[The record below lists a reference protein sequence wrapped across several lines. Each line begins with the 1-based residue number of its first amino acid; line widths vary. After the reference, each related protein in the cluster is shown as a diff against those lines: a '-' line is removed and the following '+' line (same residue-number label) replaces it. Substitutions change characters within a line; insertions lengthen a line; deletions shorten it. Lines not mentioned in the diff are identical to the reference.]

1 MPKRILIAED
11 APVTRDTLSFLLS
24 NRGYEVVESADG
36 KDALA
41 KARALLPDA
50 ILLDSDLP
58 ELSGYDVFRAL
69 KLDPACK
76 RIPIIFLV
84 ADCNADELMT
94 RSVPPAEC
102 LVPKPFTA
110 HDLIQRVAKA
120 MEKSPLP
127 TS

>member
-24 NRGYEVVESADG
+24 NRGYQVVESSNG

-41 KARALLPDA
+41 KARELLPDA

-69 KLDPACK
+69 KMDPSCK

-84 ADCNADELMT
+84 AGQDADDLMT
-94 RSVPPAEC
+94 RSVPAAEF

-110 HDLIQRVAKA
+110 HDLIQRVMKVL
-120 MEKSPLP
+120 EQPI
-127 TS
+127 TR

>member
-11 APVTRDTLSFLLS
+11 AQGTRETLSFILS
-24 NRGYEVVESADG
+24 TRGYDVVQSGDG

-41 KARALLPDA
+41 KARELHPDA

-58 ELSGYDVFRAL
+58 EMSGYDVFRAL
-69 KLDPACK
+69 KMDPDC
-76 RIPIIFLV
+76 REIPILFLV
-84 ADCNADELMT
+84 AGEDARELMT

-110 HDLIQRVAKA
+110 HELIQRVSKVLGVAA
-120 MEKSPLP
+120 IR
-127 TS
+127 